1 MKGKTWMIG
10 GVLTA
15 AIAVSTL
22 WYYVQANNYFMQ
34 QAGEQVAAL
43 ATQAL
48 GTQVDVGEIEISS
61 LHELK
66 LNHLAV
72 YDKQAELIARAD
84 SARVSFRL
92 LAAVSAP
99 ADAVKEVTVS
109 GVEANLTER
118 ADGSWNVQDLI
129 SEEKSE
135 QEFHGRIKVEDGR
148 VKVRRQGQELD
159 LTDVAASVDCV
170 DFPVY
175 KAEFAALNQ
184 DTKVTGNA
192 VISDT
197 RQIVNAKV
205 AGLDIEKY
213 LPLVPA
219 GLIPENVEVQ
229 AGRLPQAEIHAY
241 LRDGDLSF
249 SGEGDLEGGKV
260 RVEDTLI
267 ENINAHASF
276 TNEEV
281 LFRAKAEAAEQQVKA
296 HGTIKSLSTS
306 PCLDIEADSEA
317 FDPSLILPNI
327 PYSGAAKFA
336 VKVTGPVTDPCVDG
350 EVEVPQGQA
359 MGIAFRNAHANVRYQ
374 DKNVFVRNFNTGVWG
389 GTASGEAVIST
400 ENAGYTV
407 HLKAEDID
415 AAQGASFV
423 PELAGVSGRV
433 SADIGGNGKGT
444 DLSTLQL
451 YGSAL
456 VRNATWQGMTVD
468 KASTSFYLAGDDLSI
483 DYLSINMPNHSSLGV
498 EGRIKDMRGSAR
510 LELAFYG
517 GHVDLSLLQKL
528 DPRLEMSGFCDF
540 KGTVRGD
547 KANPQVELKFS
558 ALKGTVFKQPFD
570 SLKFAASGSLDGV
583 GLDDFLMEKNG
594 KEVWRAAGSVG
605 FTGEKKIDLQLDTM
619 GARME
624 DVVALIAP
632 DQPITGNVDNIIKV
646 TGTTDNPHAVGYIH
660 FYRGSYRG
668 VLLSGMDGD
677 YFLENGKLRLQD
689 FHAYSPMIDMVL
701 NGTITTD
708 NQALDM
714 EVVAKD
720 IDLMRVKHKLPYDVS
735 GHGTFNGK
743 IGGTIND
750 PEFHGILDFPEIE
763 ANGEK
768 VTNLR
773 GMVKYRGKSF
783 DIDHF
788 GFEQNGGS
796 YDMELAYNI
805 DSDEVNGD
813 VLLQKVDLAGMAALL
828 DKKNDIL
835 TGTADLTAHIGGTA
849 HNPTAQAT
857 GKIEKGVA
865 GGYDIHGVEMDLRLL
880 NNVVYIRKFQ
890 GSQGEEGQF
899 SADGSVEIGGAI
911 NARFTASNL
920 AFGML
925 SGIAGA
931 KTRDVTGTYDIEA
944 VLGGYTYN
952 PAADVKIAAKE
963 GGMQGASFDALTGE
977 AHLKNG
983 LIDITQFRVEK
994 KVGEK
999 NCAATAKGIVP
1010 LKALTAKK
1018 DEWLEDFEQI
1028 QLKISLQDA
1037 DLSLLPTVSKQIDW
1051 AVGATE
1057 GEVNI
1062 HGTLAHPM
1070 INGAVAIPNGAV
1082 KIKEIKDPVTDMA
1095 AKVRFTGNKVTVEE
1109 FSGKMGGGSYDLK
1122 GELTMNGLEPEHYDF
1137 ALLVDKL
1144 GIKSSFFE
1152 GPLNGELHLTDTDF
1166 YGMHLP
1172 KISGHVDF
1180 DHCKVSVPTIPEGE
1194 GELPEMVL
1202 DVQVNVGD
1210 KVHFY
1215 TPYLYDLYLTGGFH
1229 AGGIMSHPKM
1239 SGSLQV
1245 KRGGTINY
1253 LKTEFK
1259 IREGIA
1265 NFNQVASFLPSIDFF
1280 ADTKLARTRVFL
1292 SVKGPLGAAE
1302 MKLSSSPEMSQ
1313 TQIIQLLTLRDAY
1326 KEGQSNMD
1334 AGDLLVVGLQ
1344 MGFLSEMEAIMRQ
1357 YLLLDK
1363 FTISRGSGSAF
1374 DNQRRE
1380 KENSENKYDFN
1391 VSMGKY
1397 ITDKV
1402 MLRYIKGFGGDNINR
1417 YGVQYDLDDRWGLTV
1432 EREANE
1438 YIFGVEARIPF

>member
-1 MKGKTWMIG
+1 MIG
-10 GVLTA
+10 GVFTA
-15 AIAVSTL
+15 VVAVSTL
-22 WYYVQANNYFMQ
+22 WYYVQTNNFMQ

-48 GTQVDVGEIEISS
+48 GTQVDIGRIEVDS

-66 LNHLAV
+66 LHDLAI

-84 SARVSFRL
+84 SARVSYRL
-92 LAAVSAP
+92 LSALSTP
-99 ADAVKEVTVS
+99 ADAISEIAVS
-109 GVEANLTER
+109 GVDAQLTER
-118 ADGSWNVQDLI
+118 SDGTWNVEDLI
-129 SEEKSE
+129 SQEKSS
-135 QEFHGRIKVEDGR
+135 QEFHGRIKVDDAR
-148 VKVRRQGQELD
+148 INVRRQGQELA
-159 LTDVAASVDCV
+159 LTDVAASVDCA

-175 KAEFAALNQ
+175 KADFAAKNQ
-184 DTKVTGNA
+184 GTAVAGNA

-197 RQIVNAKV
+197 RQILNAKV
-205 AGLDIEKY
+205 SGLDIEKY

-219 GLIPENVEVQ
+219 GLIPENVEIQ
-229 AGRLPQAEIHAY
+229 EGRLPQAEIHAY
-241 LRDGDLSF
+241 RRDGDLF
-249 SGEGDLEGGKV
+249 VSGEGDLADGKV
-260 RVEDTLI
+260 QVDGTTI
-267 ENINAHASF
+267 EAIQAHASF
-276 TNEEV
+276 TNEEI
-281 LFRAKAEAAEQQVKA
+281 LLSAQAEAAGQQAKV
-296 HGTIKSLSTS
+296 HGKIKNLTTR
-306 PCLDIEADSEA
+306 PYLDLEAESES
-317 FDPSLILPNI
+317 FDPSMILTNI
-327 PYSGAAKFA
+327 PYSGAARFA
-336 VKVTGPVTDPCVDG
+336 VKVTGDIKDPSVDG
-350 EVEVPQGQA
+350 SVEVPQGQA
-359 MGIAFRNAHANVRYQ
+359 AGIAFSGARANVRYQ
-374 DKNVFVRNFNTGVWG
+374 DKNVFVRNFSAQLCG
-389 GTASGEAVIST
+389 GKASGEAVLST
-400 ENAGYTV
+400 ENLGYTV
-407 HLKAEDID
+407 HLKADDID
-415 AAQGASFV
+415 AAQGAAFV

-433 SADIGGNGKGT
+433 SVDIGGNGTGT

-451 YGSAL
+451 YGTAA
-456 VRNATWQGMTVD
+456 VKNAAYQGFTID
-468 KASTSFYLAGDDLSI
+468 RASTSFYLADDDLI
-483 DYLSINMPNHSSLGV
+483 VDYLSVNMPNHSSLGL
-498 EGRIKDMRGSAR
+498 EGSIRDMRGRAQ
-510 LELAFYG
+510 LDLAFYG
-517 GHVDLSLLQKL
+517 GHVDLSLLQNL
-528 DPRLEMSGFCDF
+528 DPRLELSGLSDF
-540 KGTVRGD
+540 KGTVHGD
-547 KANPQVELKFS
+547 KANPQVEIKFS
-558 ALKGTVFKQPFD
+558 GLKGSIFKQPFD
-570 SLKFAASGSLDGV
+570 SLKFKASGSLDGV
-583 GLDDFLMEKNG
+583 GIDDFLMEKGG

-605 FTGEKKIDLQLDTM
+605 FTGEKKVNLQLDTM

-624 DVVALIAP
+624 DIAALIAP

-646 TGTTDNPHAVGYIH
+646 TGTLDNPQAVGYIH
-660 FYRGSYRG
+660 FYRGSYHG

-677 YFLENGKLRLQD
+677 YFLENGRLRLQD

-720 IDLMRVKHKLPYDVS
+720 IDLTRVKHKLPYDIS
-735 GHGTFNGK
+735 GHGTFKGK
-743 IGGTIND
+743 ISGTAND
-750 PEFHGILDFPEIE
+750 PEFHGILDFPEIQ
-763 ANGEK
+763 ANGET

-796 YDMELAYNI
+796 YDMELSYHTDTDA
-805 DSDEVNGD
+805 VLGD
-813 VLLQKVDLAGMAALL
+813 VVLQKVDMAGLAALL
-828 DKKNDIL
+828 DKKNDVL
-835 TGTADLTAHIGGTA
+835 SGTADLTAHISGTA
-849 HNPTAQAT
+849 HNPTAQVS
-857 GKIEKGVA
+857 GKIDKGIA
-865 GGYDIHGVEMDLRLL
+865 GGYDIHGVELDLRLL
-880 NNVVYIRKFQ
+880 NNVVYVKKLQ
-890 GSQGEEGQF
+890 GSQGDNGKF
-899 SADGSVEIGGAI
+899 AADGTVEIGGPI
-911 NARFTASNL
+911 NAKLTASQLELGMFTGL
-920 AFGML
+920 A
-925 SGIAGA
+925 GIKARG
-931 KTRDVTGTYDIEA
+931 VTGTADIDA
-944 VLGGYTYN
+944 VLGGYTHN
-952 PAADVKIAAKE
+952 PAADVKVKAVN
-963 GGMQGASFDALTGE
+963 GGFQGASFDTLSSE

-983 LIDITQFRVEK
+983 LIDLTELRVDK

-999 NCAATAKGIVP
+999 DCAATAKGIVP
-1010 LKALTAKK
+1010 LKALTAKP

-1028 QLKISLQDA
+1028 QLTIGLQNA
-1037 DLSLLPTVSKQIDW
+1037 DLSLLPTISKQIDW

-1057 GEVNI
+1057 GELKI
-1062 HGTLAHPM
+1062 HGALSHPQFDGN
-1070 INGAVAIPNGAV
+1070 ITIPNGAV
-1082 KIKEIKDPVTDMA
+1082 KIKDIKDPVTDMA
-1095 AKVRFTGNKVTVEE
+1095 ARVNFRGQQVTVEE
-1109 FSGKMGGGSYDLK
+1109 FSGKMGGGSYNLK
-1122 GELTMNGLEPEHYDF
+1122 GKLTLNGLEPEHYDF
-1137 ALLVDKL
+1137 SLLVDQL

-1152 GPLNGELHLTDTDF
+1152 GPLNGELFLTDTDF
-1166 YGMHLP
+1166 YGQHLP
-1172 KISGHVDF
+1172 KLAGHIDF
-1180 DHCKVSVPTIPEGE
+1180 DRCKVSVPTIPEGE

-1229 AGGIMSHPKM
+1229 AGGITSHPKM

-1280 ADTKLARTRVFL
+1280 ADTKLSRTRVFL

-1326 KEGQSNMD
+1326 KEGQANMD

-1344 MGFLSEMEAIMRQ
+1344 MGFLSEMEAMMRQ

-1363 FTISRGSGSAF
+1363 FSISRGNGSAF
-1374 DNQRRE
+1374 DNNRAE

-1397 ITDKV
+1397 VTDKV

>member
-1 MKGKTWMIG
+1 M
-10 GVLTA
+10 TA
-15 AIAVSTL
+15 VIAVSTL

-34 QAGEQVAAL
+34 QAGEQVAAM

-48 GTQVDVGEIEISS
+48 GTRIDIGEIEASS
-61 LHELK
+61 IHELK
-66 LNHLAV
+66 LHNIAV

-84 SARVSFRL
+84 TARVRYRL
-92 LAAVSAP
+92 LAVLSDP
-99 ADAVKEVTVS
+99 ADAVSEVTVS
-109 GVEANLTER
+109 GAEAQLTER
-118 ADGSWNVQDLI
+118 ADGTWNVEDLI
-129 SEEKSE
+129 SKEKTS
-135 QEFHGRIKVEDGR
+135 QEFHGMIKVTDAK
-148 VKVRRQGQELD
+148 VNVRRQGQELE
-159 LTDVAASVDCV
+159 LTDVAARVDCA

-175 KAEFAALNQ
+175 KAEFAAQNQ
-184 DTKVTGNA
+184 GTAINGNA

-197 RQIVNAKV
+197 RQILNAKV

-219 GLIPENVEVQ
+219 GLIPENVEIQ
-229 AGRLPQAEIHAY
+229 AGHLPQAEIHAY

-249 SGEGDLEGGKV
+249 SGEGDLEGGQV
-260 RVEDTLI
+260 LVEGTQI
-267 ENINAHASF
+267 ENITAHASF

-281 LFRAKAEAAEQQVKA
+281 LLSAKAEAAGQQAKV
-296 HGTIKSLSTS
+296 HGKIRNLSTL
-306 PCLDIEADSEA
+306 PYLELDAESEA
-317 FDPSLILPNI
+317 FDPSAILTNI
-327 PYSGAAKFA
+327 PYSGAARFA
-336 VKVTGPVTDPCVDG
+336 VKVTGSVNDPSVDG
-350 EVEVPQGQA
+350 DIEVPQGEA
-359 MGIAFRNAHANVRYQ
+359 MGIGFSNAHANVRYQ
-374 DKNVFVRNFNTGVWG
+374 DKNIFVRNFNAQVWG
-389 GTASGEAVIST
+389 GKASGEAVLT
-400 ENAGYTV
+400 TDNLGYTV
-407 HLKAEDID
+407 HLKAENID
-415 AAQGASFV
+415 AAQGAAFV
-423 PELAGVSGRV
+423 PELAGITGRV
-433 SADIGGNGKGT
+433 NADIGGNGMGT

-451 YGSAL
+451 YGSAGA
-456 VRNATWQGMTVD
+456 RNVNYRGLTID
-468 KASTSFYLAGDDLSI
+468 RASTSFYLADDDLI
-483 DYLSINMPNHSSLGV
+483 VDYLSINMPNHSSLGL
-498 EGRIKDMRGSAR
+498 EGSILDMRSSVK
-510 LELAFYG
+510 LDLAFYG
-517 GHVDLSLLQKL
+517 GHVDLSLLQRL
-528 DPRLEMSGFCDF
+528 DSRLELTGLSDF
-540 KGTVRGD
+540 KGTVHGD
-547 KANPQVELKFS
+547 RSNPQVEIKFS
-558 ALKGTVFKQPFD
+558 GLKGSIFKQPFD

-583 GLDDFLMEKNG
+583 GIDDFLMEKDG

-605 FTGEKKIDLQLDTM
+605 FTGEKKINLQLDTM

-624 DVVALIAP
+624 DIVALIAP
-632 DQPITGNVDNIIKV
+632 DQPLTGNVDNIIKV
-646 TGTTDNPHAVGYIH
+646 TGTTDNPQAVGYIH

-677 YFLENGKLRLQD
+677 YFLENGKMRLQD

-701 NGTITTD
+701 NGTIATD
-708 NQALDM
+708 NQALNL
-714 EVVAKD
+714 EVTAKD

-735 GHGTFNGK
+735 GHGTFQGN

-750 PEFHGILDFPEIE
+750 PEFHGILDFPAIE
-763 ANGEK
+763 ANGEQ

-805 DSDEVNGD
+805 DSDEVRGD
-813 VLLQKVDLAGMAALL
+813 VVLQKVDMAGLAALL
-828 DKKNDIL
+828 DKKNDVL
-835 TGTADLTAHIGGTA
+835 TGTMDLAAHISGTA

-890 GSQGEEGQF
+890 GSQGEEGSF
-899 SADGSVEIGGAI
+899 HADGTVEIGGPI
-911 NARFTASNL
+911 NARFTANHL

-925 SGIAGA
+925 SGLAGV
-931 KTRDVTGTYDIEA
+931 KTRDVTGTYDLEA

-952 PAADVKIAAKE
+952 PAADVKITARE

-994 KVGEK
+994 QVGDK

-1010 LKALTAKK
+1010 LKALTAQK

-1028 QLKISLQDA
+1028 QLTIGLQDA
-1037 DLSLLPTVSKQIDW
+1037 DLSLLPTISKQIDW
-1051 AVGATE
+1051 ALGATE
-1057 GEVNI
+1057 GEVRI
-1062 HGTLAHPM
+1062 HGALAHPQFDGS
-1070 INGAVAIPNGAV
+1070 IAIPNGAV
-1082 KIKEIKDPVTDMA
+1082 KIKDIKEPVTDMA
-1095 AKVRFTGNKVTVEE
+1095 ARVKFNGQQVTVEE
-1109 FSGKMGGGSYDLK
+1109 FSGKMGGGSYNLQGK
-1122 GELTMNGLEPEHYDF
+1122 LSMNGLEPEHYDF
-1137 ALLVDKL
+1137 SLLVDKL

-1152 GPLNGELHLTDTDF
+1152 GPLNGELFLKDTDF
-1166 YGMHLP
+1166 YGQHLP
-1172 KISGHVDF
+1172 KLAGHVDF
-1180 DHCKVSVPTIPEGE
+1180 DRCKVSVPTIPEGE
-1194 GELPEMVL
+1194 GDLPEMVL
-1202 DVQVNVGD
+1202 DVNVNVGD

-1215 TPYLYDLYLTGGFH
+1215 TPYLYDLYLTGAFH

-1374 DNQRRE
+1374 DNQRV
-1380 KENSENKYDFN
+1380 ENENDRNKYDFN

-1417 YGVQYDLDDRWGLTV
+1417 YGVQYDLDDRWGLTI